1 MLPTKL
7 MNRFRVWAATL
18 AIVFCVSPAFAL
30 EDAPWFHSTDPL
42 AQRDEWG
49 LLTQGPLNP
58 TDFERR
64 EHWRLFYYSQPGTV
78 LANDPAYV
86 GAVQV
91 GLRRKGYYNGPIDGV
106 FSIDVRAAICRLQK
120 AHAMR
125 VTGNLSV
132 PVRRVLYLP

>member
-1 MLPTKL
+1 
-7 MNRFRVWAATL
+7 MNRFRFFAGVL
-18 AIVFCVSPAFAL
+18 LIGICVSPAFAM
-30 EDAPWFHSTDPL
+30 EDEPFFHSTDPL
-42 AQRDEWG
+42 AARDEWG
-49 LLTQGPLNP
+49 ILTQGPLNP

-64 EHWRLFYYSQPGTV
+64 EHCRLFYYSQPGAV

-91 GLRRKGYYNGPIDGV
+91 GLRRKGYYVGPIDGV
-106 FSIDVRAAICRLQK
+106 FSIEVRAAICRLQK

-132 PVRRVLYLP
+132 AVRRVLYLP